1 MSKKCHL
8 CGRRRGRRACPA
20 LGHSICS
27 QCCGTKRLVEVA
39 CPSDCV
45 YLLSSQSH
53 PPAAVQRQRE
63 RDLRFLLPLLGGLT
77 DGQQQLTLSVQGFLL
92 VDRPESVSLVDD
104 DIEQATKALA
114 NTYETASRGI
124 IYDHGAALP
133 AAERLSGD
141 IKTLIETQRSEGLR
155 ISDADVAAMLRRV
168 EDGAR
173 QARSDTTGTDGEDK
187 TAYLQLLK
195 RVLRVPPPAGASHVS
210 QAQESGLVVPG

>member
-1 MSKKCHL
+1 MS
-8 CGRRRGRRACPA
+8 AM
-20 LGHSICS
+20 
-27 QCCGTKRLVEVA
+27 
-39 CPSDCV
+39 
-45 YLLSSQSH
+45 
-53 PPAAVQRQRE
+53 
-63 RDLRFLLPLLGGLT
+63 
-77 DGQQQLTLSVQGFLL
+77 

-104 DIEQATKALA
+104 DVEQATKALA

-173 QARSDTTGTDGEDK
+173 QARSDMTGRDGEDK
-187 TAYLQLLK
+187 TAYLRLLK
-195 RVLRVPPPAGASHVS
+195 RVLRVPPPAGASHAS
-210 QAQESGLVVPG
+210 QAQESGLIVPG